1 MVFLSQ
7 ERQVLSYQRA
17 ASSYWW
23 INFPLPNT
31 VLIPGFFGSIWIL
44 TSLITL
50 IYDALSSP
58 GILPLS
64 HRMTHFS
71 PILSEEH
78 DSIPRWEAIVK
89 MEAYSRMLDKVQ
101 TNDERMTRSR
111 PGKIVWEGRLTPR
124 NSRVK
129 SHRPHHIMGLSA
141 TFMHLPN
148 VADDPVYFWAT
159 QYLMATRESTLQTPN
174 HQDPNR
180 KFDAA
185 THQLWVTPIY
195 PPITRNVPRRALIM
209 YGKTG
214 AAAGIWTRV
223 RGLGGL
229 RRGSLLVSVLDQVD
243 HRT

>member
-1 MVFLSQ
+1 MRRPHQTAIGISKSRKTGRASGSLLLRYSLILAPVRFQ
-7 ERQVLSYQRA
+7 EWDPLHKKGKIVYAGPRACILALVWVVPYWYVLSYQRA

-31 VLIPGFFGSIWIL
+31 VLMPGFFGSIWIL

-111 PGKIVWEGRLTPR
+111 PGKIVGEGRLTPR

-129 SHRPHHIMGLSA
+129 SHRPHHIMGS
-141 TFMHLPN
+141 TTQFSRDLPHFE
-148 VADDPVYFWAT
+148 P
-159 QYLMATRESTLQTPN
+159 LLP
-174 HQDPNR
+174 
-180 KFDAA
+180 KFS
-185 THQLWVTPIY
+185 
-195 PPITRNVPRRALIM
+195 
-209 YGKTG
+209 K
-214 AAAGIWTRV
+214 
-223 RGLGGL
+223 L
-229 RRGSLLVSVLDQVD
+229 RR
-243 HRT
+243 